1 MAISEANISPCGKTR
16 GTVRDDIRTQ
26 KIMITLF
33 VDFQQDLYRII
44 RNLEQRLPKQNE
56 GIRHCI
62 NLLNSLSWFWEDHY
76 TSLQGQDMTDV
87 IGEILRLQST
97 LSPLKDNSK
106 ELFGLANIVFEQ
118 KKMVMKNRIP
128 VHKDYVR
135 LYSPFTQDIYAD
147 VPLDAFCEVP
157 VNTKGLIESNH
168 FLVSLWNE
176 MNINLHPSK
185 SSYVPWAYSPRI
197 ISREKPKLIL
207 LGDVDSR
214 IGNIHII
221 LSLEGKQNIKSLLV
235 YNNRMKK
242 DDCQSLFESFVEQA
256 KNNQNTLKRYACK
269 VYLKSNVEG
278 IAFSSYSG
286 TNFFLSC
293 DENGAYVDI
302 RLNAI
307 DIIEARQQ
315 LMARLDALCS
325 FLAVE
330 TNLLFEVIAPL
341 ELTDEHEQ
349 LPVLSEM
356 QYILPFI
363 DGSAIRNDIIM
374 LSKSAISYL
383 ERYIFVDRD
392 IMHENERQKYF
403 SRGCI
408 HVYEGLKKHIERG
421 EKFKFSSRMQNVS
434 LAPKDTPGQQIIIT
448 MSAMSYL
455 SAIETASIPE
465 GSPETCPTCGN
476 VTYKISNRVMNFM
489 AKYLNK
495 ELGSLFKSFY
505 AMRSQF
511 LHSGKLSSESYQITS
526 RPFIDPSTGS
536 GLSDYG
542 FITCRVNGELMGAGL
557 QNIQEWTT
565 YALRCYYQEHL
576 FGVTDFETHEDE
588 SRDIDIK
595 QMFIDKI
602 KEVMP
607 DGIEVLDI
615 KLL

>member
-1 MAISEANISPCGKTR
+1 
-16 GTVRDDIRTQ
+16 
-26 KIMITLF
+26 MITIF
-33 VDFQQDLYRII
+33 VDFQQDLYRIT
-44 RNLEQRLPKQNE
+44 RNLKQRFPKQNG

-62 NLLNSLSWFWEDHY
+62 NLLNSLSRFWEDHY
-76 TSLQGQDMTDV
+76 ICLQGQDMTDV

-118 KKMVMKNRIP
+118 KKMIMENRIP
-128 VHKDYVR
+128 VHKDCVR
-135 LYSPFTQDIYAD
+135 LYSPFTQDIYGD

-157 VNTKGLIESNH
+157 VNTKGLVESNH

-176 MNINLHPSK
+176 MNNNLHPSR

-197 ISREKPKLIL
+197 ISKDSPKLVL

-214 IGNIHII
+214 IGNIYII
-221 LSLEGKQNIKSLLV
+221 LSLEGKQNIKSLLL
-235 YNNRMKK
+235 YNSRMKK
-242 DDCQSLFESFVEQA
+242 DDCQSLFETLVEQA
-256 KNNQNTLKRYACK
+256 RTNQNTLKRYACK

-278 IAFSSYSG
+278 ITFSSYSG

-293 DENGAYVDI
+293 DDNGLYVDI

-315 LMARLDALCS
+315 LMTRLDALCS

-330 TNLLFEVIAPL
+330 TNLLFEVITPL
-341 ELTDEHEQ
+341 EITEEHEQ
-349 LPVLSEM
+349 LQVLTDM

-363 DGSAIRNDIIM
+363 DGPAIRNDAIM
-374 LSKSAISYL
+374 LSASAIRYL
-383 ERYIFVDRD
+383 ELYVFVDRD
-392 IMHENERQKYF
+392 LMHVNERQKYF

-408 HVYEGLKKHIERG
+408 HVFEALKKHLERG
-421 EKFKFSSRMQNVS
+421 EKFKFSSGMQNVS

-448 MSAMSYL
+448 MAAMSYL

-476 VTYKISNRVMNFM
+476 VAYKISNRVMNFM

-495 ELGSLFKSFY
+495 ELGSLFKGLY

-526 RPFIDPSTGS
+526 RPFLDPSTGS

-542 FITCRVNGELMGAGL
+542 FITCRVNGEMMGAGL

-588 SRDIDIK
+588 SRDIDFK

-602 KEVMP
+602 KEVVP

>member
-1 MAISEANISPCGKTR
+1 VAISEANISPCGKTR

-62 NLLNSLSWFWEDHY
+62 NLLKSLSWFWEDHY

-128 VHKDYVR
+128 VPKDYVR

>member
-1 MAISEANISPCGKTR
+1 
-16 GTVRDDIRTQ
+16 
-26 KIMITLF
+26 MITIF
-33 VDFQQDLYRII
+33 VDFQQDLYRIT
-44 RNLEQRLPKQNE
+44 RNLKQRFPKQNG

-62 NLLNSLSWFWEDHY
+62 NLLNSLSRFWEDHY
-76 TSLQGQDMTDV
+76 ICLQGQDMTDV

-118 KKMVMKNRIP
+118 KKMIMENRIP
-128 VHKDYVR
+128 VHKDCVR
-135 LYSPFTQDIYAD
+135 LYSPFTQDIYGD

-157 VNTKGLIESNH
+157 VNTKGLVESNH

-176 MNINLHPSK
+176 MNNNLHPSR

-197 ISREKPKLIL
+197 ISKDSPKLVL

-214 IGNIHII
+214 IGNIYII
-221 LSLEGKQNIKSLLV
+221 LSLEGKQNIKSLLL
-235 YNNRMKK
+235 YNSRMKK
-242 DDCQSLFESFVEQA
+242 DDCQSLFETLVEQA
-256 KNNQNTLKRYACK
+256 RTNQNTLKRYACK

-278 IAFSSYSG
+278 ITFSSYSG

-293 DENGAYVDI
+293 DENGLYVDI

-315 LMARLDALCS
+315 LMRRLDALCS

-330 TNLLFEVIAPL
+330 TNLLFEVITPL
-341 ELTDEHEQ
+341 EITEEHEQ
-349 LPVLSEM
+349 LQVLTDM

-363 DGSAIRNDIIM
+363 DGPAIRNDAIM
-374 LSKSAISYL
+374 LSASAIRYL
-383 ERYIFVDRD
+383 ELYVFVDRD
-392 IMHENERQKYF
+392 LMHVNERQKYF

-408 HVYEGLKKHIERG
+408 HVFEALKKHLERG
-421 EKFKFSSRMQNVS
+421 EKFKFSSGMQNVS

-448 MSAMSYL
+448 MAAMSYL

-476 VTYKISNRVMNFM
+476 VAYKISNRVMNFM

-495 ELGSLFKSFY
+495 ELGSLFKGLY

-526 RPFIDPSTGS
+526 RPFLDPSTGS

-542 FITCRVNGELMGAGL
+542 FITCRVNGEMMGAGL

-588 SRDIDIK
+588 SRDIDFK

-602 KEVMP
+602 KEVVP

>member
-1 MAISEANISPCGKTR
+1 
-16 GTVRDDIRTQ
+16 
-26 KIMITLF
+26 MITIF
-33 VDFQQDLYRII
+33 VDFQQDLYRIT
-44 RNLEQRLPKQNE
+44 RNLKQRFPKQNG

-62 NLLNSLSWFWEDHY
+62 NLLNSLSRFWEDHY
-76 TSLQGQDMTDV
+76 ICLQGQDMTDV

-118 KKMVMKNRIP
+118 KKMIMENRIP
-128 VHKDYVR
+128 VHKDCVR
-135 LYSPFTQDIYAD
+135 LYSPFTQDIYGD

-157 VNTKGLIESNH
+157 VNTKGLVESNH

-176 MNINLHPSK
+176 MNNNLHPSR

-197 ISREKPKLIL
+197 ISKDSPKLVL

-214 IGNIHII
+214 IGNIYII
-221 LSLEGKQNIKSLLV
+221 LSLEGKQNIKSLLL
-235 YNNRMKK
+235 YNSRMKK
-242 DDCQSLFESFVEQA
+242 DDCQSLFETLVEQA
-256 KNNQNTLKRYACK
+256 RTNQNTLKRYACK

-278 IAFSSYSG
+278 ITFSSYSG

-293 DENGAYVDI
+293 DENGLYVDI

-315 LMARLDALCS
+315 LMTRLDALCS

-330 TNLLFEVIAPL
+330 TNLLFEVITPL
-341 ELTDEHEQ
+341 EITEEHEQ
-349 LPVLSEM
+349 LQVLTDM

-363 DGSAIRNDIIM
+363 DGPAIRNDAIM
-374 LSKSAISYL
+374 LSASAIRYL
-383 ERYIFVDRD
+383 ELYVFVDRD
-392 IMHENERQKYF
+392 LMHVNERQKYF

-408 HVYEGLKKHIERG
+408 HVFEALKKHLERG
-421 EKFKFSSRMQNVS
+421 EKFKFSSGMQNVS

-448 MSAMSYL
+448 MAAMSYL

-476 VTYKISNRVMNFM
+476 VAYKISNRVMNFM

-495 ELGSLFKSFY
+495 ELGSLFKGLY

-526 RPFIDPSTGS
+526 RPFLDPSTGS

-542 FITCRVNGELMGAGL
+542 FITCRVNGEMMGAGL

-576 FGVTDFETHEDE
+576 FGVTDFETHEEE
-588 SRDIDIK
+588 SRDIDFK

-602 KEVMP
+602 KEVVP

>member
-1 MAISEANISPCGKTR
+1 
-16 GTVRDDIRTQ
+16 
-26 KIMITLF
+26 MITIF
-33 VDFQQDLYRII
+33 VDFQQDLYLITMKFK
-44 RNLEQRLPKQNE
+44 QRFPKQNG
-56 GIRHCI
+56 GIQHCI
-62 NLLNSLSWFWEDHY
+62 NLLNSLSRFWEDHY
-76 TSLQGQDMTDV
+76 ICLQGQDMTDV

-118 KKMVMKNRIP
+118 KKMIMENRIP
-128 VHKDYVR
+128 VHKDCVR
-135 LYSPFTQDIYAD
+135 LYSPFTQDIYGD

-157 VNTKGLIESNH
+157 VNTKGLVESNH

-176 MNINLHPSK
+176 MNNNLHPSR

-197 ISREKPKLIL
+197 ISKDSPKLVL

-214 IGNIHII
+214 IGNIYII
-221 LSLEGKQNIKSLLV
+221 LSLEGKQNIKSLLL
-235 YNNRMKK
+235 YNSRMKK
-242 DDCQSLFESFVEQA
+242 DDCQSLFETLVEQA
-256 KNNQNTLKRYACK
+256 RTNQNTLKRYACK

-278 IAFSSYSG
+278 ITFSSYSG

-293 DENGAYVDI
+293 DENGLYVDI

-315 LMARLDALCS
+315 LMTRLDALCS

-330 TNLLFEVIAPL
+330 TNLLFEVITPL
-341 ELTDEHEQ
+341 EITEEHEQ
-349 LPVLSEM
+349 LQVLTDM

-363 DGSAIRNDIIM
+363 DGPAIRNDAIM
-374 LSKSAISYL
+374 LSASAIRYL
-383 ERYIFVDRD
+383 ELYVFVDRD
-392 IMHENERQKYF
+392 LMHVNERQKYF

-408 HVYEGLKKHIERG
+408 HVFEALKKHLERG
-421 EKFKFSSRMQNVS
+421 EKFKFSSGMQNVS

-448 MSAMSYL
+448 MAAMSYL

-476 VTYKISNRVMNFM
+476 VAYKISNRVMNFM

-495 ELGSLFKSFY
+495 ELGSLFKGLY

-526 RPFIDPSTGS
+526 RPFLDPSTGS

-542 FITCRVNGELMGAGL
+542 FITCRVNGEMMGAGL

-588 SRDIDIK
+588 SRDIDFK

-602 KEVMP
+602 KEVVP

-615 KLL
+615 KLM

>member
-1 MAISEANISPCGKTR
+1 
-16 GTVRDDIRTQ
+16 
-26 KIMITLF
+26 MITIF
-33 VDFQQDLYRII
+33 VDFQQDLYRIT
-44 RNLEQRLPKQNE
+44 RNLKQRYPKQNG

-62 NLLNSLSWFWEDHY
+62 NLLNSLSRFWEDHY
-76 TSLQGQDMTDV
+76 ICLQGQDMTDV

-118 KKMVMKNRIP
+118 KKMIMENRIP
-128 VHKDYVR
+128 VPKDCVR
-135 LYSPFTQDIYAD
+135 LYSPFTQDIYGD

-157 VNTKGLIESNH
+157 VNTKGLVESNH

-176 MNINLHPSK
+176 MNNNLHPSR

-197 ISREKPKLIL
+197 ISKDSPKLVL

-214 IGNIHII
+214 IGNIYII
-221 LSLEGKQNIKSLLV
+221 LSLEGKQNIKSLLL
-235 YNNRMKK
+235 YNSRMKK
-242 DDCQSLFESFVEQA
+242 DDCQSLFETLVEQA
-256 KNNQNTLKRYACK
+256 RTNQNTLKRYACK

-278 IAFSSYSG
+278 ITFSSYSG

-293 DENGAYVDI
+293 DENGLYVDI

-315 LMARLDALCS
+315 LMTRLDALCS

-330 TNLLFEVIAPL
+330 TNLLFEVITPL
-341 ELTDEHEQ
+341 EITEEHEQ
-349 LPVLSEM
+349 LQVLTDM

-363 DGSAIRNDIIM
+363 DGPAIRNDAIM
-374 LSKSAISYL
+374 LSASAI
-383 ERYIFVDRD
+383 RYMEQYVFVDRD
-392 IMHENERQKYF
+392 LMHVNERQKYF

-408 HVYEGLKKHIERG
+408 HVFEALKKHLERR
-421 EKFKFSSRMQNVS
+421 EKFKFSSGMQNVS

-448 MSAMSYL
+448 MAAMSYL

-476 VTYKISNRVMNFM
+476 VAYKISNRVMNFM

-495 ELGSLFKSFY
+495 ELGSLFKGLY

-526 RPFIDPSTGS
+526 RPFLDPSTGS

-542 FITCRVNGELMGAGL
+542 FITCRVNGEMMGAGL

-576 FGVTDFETHEDE
+576 FGVTDFETHEDD
-588 SRDIDIK
+588 SRDIDFK
-595 QMFIDKI
+595 QMFIDRI
-602 KEVMP
+602 KEVVP

>member
-1 MAISEANISPCGKTR
+1 
-16 GTVRDDIRTQ
+16 
-26 KIMITLF
+26 MITLF
-33 VDFQQDLYRII
+33 VDFQQDLYRIT
-44 RNLEQRLPKQNE
+44 RNLKQRFPKQD
-56 GIRHCI
+56 GIIRHCI
-62 NLLNSLSWFWEDHY
+62 NLLNSLSRFWEDHH

-97 LSPLKDNSK
+97 LSPLKDNCK
-106 ELFGLANIVFEQ
+106 ELFGLANIVLKQ
-118 KKMVMKNRIP
+118 KKMVMENRIP
-128 VHKDYVR
+128 VPKDCVR
-135 LYSPFTQDIYAD
+135 LYSPFTQDIYGD
-147 VPLDAFCEVP
+147 VPLDAFCEIP
-157 VNTKGLIESNH
+157 VNTKGLVESNH

-176 MNINLHPSK
+176 MNNNLHPSK

-197 ISREKPKLIL
+197 ISKDSPKLIL

-214 IGNIHII
+214 IGNIYII

-235 YNNRMKK
+235 YNSKIKK
-242 DDCQSLFESFVEQA
+242 SDCQSLFEKLVEQA
-256 KNNQNTLKRYACK
+256 RVNQNTLKRYACK

-278 IAFSSYSG
+278 VTFSSYSG
-286 TNFFLSC
+286 TNFFLGC
-293 DENGAYVDI
+293 DENGLYVDI

-315 LMARLDALCS
+315 LVTRLDALCS

-341 ELTDEHEQ
+341 ELTEEHEKLQ
-349 LPVLSEM
+349 VSIDM

-363 DGSAIRNDIIM
+363 DGPAIRNDAVM
-374 LSKSAISYL
+374 LSASAIKYL
-383 ERYIFVDRD
+383 DQYVFVNRD
-392 IMHENERQKYF
+392 IMHVNERQKYF

-408 HVYEGLKKHIERG
+408 HVFEALKKHLERG
-421 EKFKFSSRMQNVS
+421 EKFEFSSRIQNVS

-448 MSAMSYL
+448 MAAMSYL

-465 GSPETCPTCGN
+465 GNPETCPTCGN
-476 VTYKISNRVMNFM
+476 VAYKISNRVMNFM

-495 ELGSLFKSFY
+495 ELGSLFKGFY

-526 RPFIDPSTGS
+526 RPFLDPSTGS

-542 FITCRVNGELMGAGL
+542 FITCRVNGEMMGAGL

-588 SRDIDIK
+588 SRDIDFK

-602 KEVMP
+602 KEVVP

-615 KLL
+615 KLM

>member
-1 MAISEANISPCGKTR
+1 
-16 GTVRDDIRTQ
+16 
-26 KIMITLF
+26 MITIF
-33 VDFQQDLYRII
+33 VDFQQDLYRIT
-44 RNLEQRLPKQNE
+44 RNLKQRFPKQNG

-62 NLLNSLSWFWEDHY
+62 NLLNSLSRFWEDHY
-76 TSLQGQDMTDV
+76 ICLQGQDMTDV

-118 KKMVMKNRIP
+118 KKMIMENRIP
-128 VHKDYVR
+128 VHKDCVR
-135 LYSPFTQDIYAD
+135 LYSPFTQDIYGD

-157 VNTKGLIESNH
+157 VNTKGLVESNH

-176 MNINLHPSK
+176 MNNNLHPSR

-197 ISREKPKLIL
+197 ISKDSPKLVL

-214 IGNIHII
+214 IGNIYII
-221 LSLEGKQNIKSLLV
+221 LSLEGKQNIKSLLL
-235 YNNRMKK
+235 YNSRMKK
-242 DDCQSLFESFVEQA
+242 DDCQSLFETLVEQA
-256 KNNQNTLKRYACK
+256 RTNQNTLKRYACK

-278 IAFSSYSG
+278 ITFSSYSG

-293 DENGAYVDI
+293 DENGLYVDI

-315 LMARLDALCS
+315 LMTRLDALCS

-330 TNLLFEVIAPL
+330 TNLLFEVITPL
-341 ELTDEHEQ
+341 EITEEHEQ
-349 LPVLSEM
+349 LQVLTDM

-363 DGSAIRNDIIM
+363 DGPAIRNDAIM
-374 LSKSAISYL
+374 LSASAIRYL
-383 ERYIFVDRD
+383 ELYVFVDRD
-392 IMHENERQKYF
+392 LMHVNERQKYF

-408 HVYEGLKKHIERG
+408 HVFEALKKHLERG
-421 EKFKFSSRMQNVS
+421 EKFKFSSGMQNVS
-434 LAPKDTPGQQIIIT
+434 LDPKDTPGQQIIIT
-448 MSAMSYL
+448 MAAMSYL

-476 VTYKISNRVMNFM
+476 VAYKISNRVMNFM

-495 ELGSLFKSFY
+495 ELGSLFKGLY

-526 RPFIDPSTGS
+526 RPFLDPSTGS

-542 FITCRVNGELMGAGL
+542 FITCRVNGEMMGAGL

-588 SRDIDIK
+588 SRDIDFK

-602 KEVMP
+602 KEVVP

>member
-1 MAISEANISPCGKTR
+1 
-16 GTVRDDIRTQ
+16 
-26 KIMITLF
+26 
-33 VDFQQDLYRII
+33 
-44 RNLEQRLPKQNE
+44 
-56 GIRHCI
+56 
-62 NLLNSLSWFWEDHY
+62 
-76 TSLQGQDMTDV
+76 MTDV

-106 ELFGLANIVFEQ
+106 ELYGLANIVFEQ
-118 KKMVMKNRIP
+118 KKVVMENRIP
-128 VHKDYVR
+128 VPKDFVR
-135 LYSPFTQDIYAD
+135 LYSPFTQDIYGD

-157 VNTKGLIESNH
+157 VNTKGLLESNH

-176 MNINLHPSK
+176 MNVNLHPSK
-185 SSYVPWAYSPRI
+185 SSYVPWAYLPRI
-197 ISREKPKLIL
+197 ISKDRPKLIL

-214 IGNIHII
+214 IGNIYII

-242 DDCQSLFESFVEQA
+242 GDCQSLFETLVEQA
-256 KNNQNTLKRYACK
+256 RTNQNTLKRYACK
-269 VYLKSNVEG
+269 VYLKSNLEG

-286 TNFFLSC
+286 TNFFLGC
-293 DENGAYVDI
+293 DENGLYVDI

-315 LMARLDALCS
+315 LMTKLDALCS

-341 ELTDEHEQ
+341 ELTEEHEQ
-349 LPVLSEM
+349 LQVLTDM

-363 DGSAIRNDIIM
+363 DGPAVRNDAIMLSASAIR
-374 LSKSAISYL
+374 YL
-383 ERYIFVDRD
+383 EQYVFVDRG
-392 IMHENERQKYF
+392 IMHVNERQKYF

-408 HVYEGLKKHIERG
+408 HVYEALKKHLERG
-421 EKFKFSSRMQNVS
+421 EKFKFSSGMQNVN

-448 MSAMSYL
+448 MAAMSYL

-465 GSPETCPTCGN
+465 GNHETCPTCGN

-495 ELGSLFKSFY
+495 ELGSLFKGLY

-526 RPFIDPSTGS
+526 RPFLDPSTGT

-542 FITCRVNGELMGAGL
+542 FITCRVNGEMMGAGL

-576 FGVTDFETHEDE
+576 FGVTDFETHEDD
-588 SRDIDIK
+588 SRDIDFK
-595 QMFIDKI
+595 QMFIDRI
-602 KEVMP
+602 KEVVP

-615 KLL
+615 KLLS

>member
-1 MAISEANISPCGKTR
+1 
-16 GTVRDDIRTQ
+16 
-26 KIMITLF
+26 MITVF
-33 VDFQQDLYRII
+33 IDFQKDLYRII
-44 RNLEQRLPKQNE
+44 RNLKQRFPNRD
-56 GIRHCI
+56 GNIRHCI
-62 NLLNSLSWFWEDHY
+62 NVLNSLSRFWEDHY

-97 LSPLKDNSK
+97 LSLQKDNSK
-106 ELFGLANIVFEQ
+106 ELCSLANIVFEQ
-118 KKMVMKNRIP
+118 KKMVIENRLP
-128 VHKDYVR
+128 VPINYVR
-135 LYSPFTQDIYAD
+135 LYSPFTQDIYGD

-157 VNTKGLIESNH
+157 VNTKGLVESNH

-185 SSYVPWAYSPRI
+185 SAYVPWAYSPRI
-197 ISREKPKLIL
+197 ISRESPKLIL

-221 LSLEGKQNIKSLLV
+221 LSLEGKQKIKSILI
-235 YNNRMKK
+235 YNDKLEK
-242 DDCQSLFESFVEQA
+242 ADCQSLFESLVDHA
-256 KNNQNTLKRYACK
+256 KHNQNTLKRYACK
-269 VYLKSNVEG
+269 VYFKSNVEG
-278 IAFSSYSG
+278 ITFSSYSG

-293 DENGAYVDI
+293 DENGSYVDI

-315 LMARLDALCS
+315 LMTRLDAMFS

-330 TNLLFEVIAPL
+330 TNLLFEIIAPL
-341 ELTDEHEQ
+341 ELTEEHEQ
-349 LPVLSEM
+349 LQVLTEM

-363 DGSAIRNDIIM
+363 DGPAIRNDAIM
-374 LSKSAISYL
+374 LSASAISYL
-383 ERYIFVDRD
+383 EQYVFVDRD
-392 IMHENERQKYF
+392 IMNVNERQKYF

-408 HVYEGLKKHIERG
+408 HVYEALKKHLERG
-421 EKFKFSSRMQNVS
+421 EKFKFPSRMQNVS

-448 MSAMSYL
+448 MAAMSYL

-476 VTYKISNRVMNFM
+476 VAYKISNRVMNFV

-495 ELGSLFKSFY
+495 ELGSLFKGFY

-526 RPFIDPSTGS
+526 RPFLDPSTGS

-557 QNIQEWTT
+557 HNIQEWTT
-565 YALRCYYQEHL
+565 YVLRCYYQEHL

-588 SRDIDIK
+588 SRDIDLK

-602 KEVMP
+602 KEVLP
-607 DGIEVLDI
+607 NGIEVIDI

>member
-1 MAISEANISPCGKTR
+1 MIS
-16 GTVRDDIRTQ
+16 V
-26 KIMITLF
+26 F
-33 VDFQQDLYRII
+33 VDFQQDLYRIT
-44 RNLEQRLPKQNE
+44 RNLKQRFPNQDGN
-56 GIRHCI
+56 IRHCI
-62 NLLNSLSWFWEDHY
+62 NILNSLSRFWEDHY
-76 TSLQGQDMTDV
+76 TSLQGQNMTDV

-97 LSPLKDNSK
+97 LSLHKDNSK
-106 ELFGLANIVFEQ
+106 ELYGLAIIVFEQ
-118 KKMVMKNRIP
+118 KKIVIENRLPAPKNC
-128 VHKDYVR
+128 VR
-135 LYSPFTQDIYAD
+135 LYSPFTQDIYGD
-147 VPLDAFCEVP
+147 VPLEAFCEVP
-157 VNTKGLIESNH
+157 VNTKGLVESNH
-168 FLVSLWNE
+168 FLASLWNE

-185 SSYVPWAYSPRI
+185 SAYVPWAYSPRI
-197 ISREKPKLIL
+197 ISRESPKLIL

-214 IGNIHII
+214 MGNIHII
-221 LSLEGKQNIKSLLV
+221 LSLEGKQNIKSILI
-235 YNNRMKK
+235 YNDRMKK
-242 DDCQSLFESFVEQA
+242 VDCQSLFESLVEQA
-256 KNNQNTLKRYACK
+256 KINQNTLKRYACK

-278 IAFSSYSG
+278 IRFSSYSG

-293 DENGAYVDI
+293 DENGSYVDI

-315 LMARLDALCS
+315 LMTRLDALCS
-325 FLAVE
+325 FLSVE
-330 TNLLFEVIAPL
+330 TNLFFEVTAPL
-341 ELTDEHEQ
+341 ELSKEHER
-349 LPVLSEM
+349 LPVLTEM

-363 DGSAIRNDIIM
+363 DGPAVRNDAVL
-374 LSKSAISYL
+374 LSASAISYL
-383 ERYIFVDRD
+383 EQYVFVDRD
-392 IMHENERQKYF
+392 IMHVNERQKYF

-408 HVYEGLKKHIERG
+408 HVYEAIKKHLERG

-448 MSAMSYL
+448 MAAMSYL

-465 GSPETCPTCGN
+465 GNPETCPTCGN
-476 VTYKISNRVMNFM
+476 VAYKISNRVMNFM

-495 ELGSLFKSFY
+495 ELGSLFKGFY

-526 RPFIDPSTGS
+526 RPFLDPSTGS

-588 SRDIDIK
+588 SRDIDLK

-602 KEVMP
+602 KEVLP
-607 DGIEVLDI
+607 NGIELIDI

>member
-1 MAISEANISPCGKTR
+1 
-16 GTVRDDIRTQ
+16 
-26 KIMITLF
+26 MITIF
-33 VDFQQDLYRII
+33 VDFQQDLYRIT
-44 RNLEQRLPKQNE
+44 RNLKQRFPKQNG

-62 NLLNSLSWFWEDHY
+62 NLLNSLSRFWEDHY
-76 TSLQGQDMTDV
+76 ICLQGQDMTDV

-118 KKMVMKNRIP
+118 KKMVMENRIP
-128 VHKDYVR
+128 VPKDCVR
-135 LYSPFTQDIYAD
+135 LYSPFTQDIYGD
-147 VPLDAFCEVP
+147 VPLDAFCEIP
-157 VNTKGLIESNH
+157 VNTKGLVESNH

-176 MNINLHPSK
+176 MNNNLHPLK

-197 ISREKPKLIL
+197 ISKDSPKLIL

-214 IGNIHII
+214 IGNIYII
-221 LSLEGKQNIKSLLV
+221 FSLEGKQNIKSLLV
-235 YNNRMKK
+235 YNSRMKK
-242 DDCQSLFESFVEQA
+242 SDCQSLFEKLVEQA
-256 KNNQNTLKRYACK
+256 RTNQNTLKRYACK

-278 IAFSSYSG
+278 ITFSSYSG
-286 TNFFLSC
+286 TNFFLGC
-293 DENGAYVDI
+293 DENGLYVDI

-315 LMARLDALCS
+315 LVTRLDALCS

-341 ELTDEHEQ
+341 ELTEEHEKLQ
-349 LPVLSEM
+349 VSIDM

-363 DGSAIRNDIIM
+363 DGPAIRNDAVM
-374 LSKSAISYL
+374 LSASAIKYL
-383 ERYIFVDRD
+383 DQYVFVDRD
-392 IMHENERQKYF
+392 IMHVNERQKYF

-408 HVYEGLKKHIERG
+408 HVFEALKKHLERR
-421 EKFKFSSRMQNVS
+421 EKFEFSSRMQNVS

-448 MSAMSYL
+448 MAAMSYL

-465 GSPETCPTCGN
+465 GNPETCPTCGN
-476 VTYKISNRVMNFM
+476 VAYKISNRVMNFM

-495 ELGSLFKSFY
+495 ELGSLFKGFY

-526 RPFIDPSTGS
+526 RPFLDPSTGS

-542 FITCRVNGELMGAGL
+542 FITCRVNGEMMGAGL

-588 SRDIDIK
+588 SRDIDFK
-595 QMFIDKI
+595 QMFIDRI
-602 KEVMP
+602 KEVVP

>member
-1 MAISEANISPCGKTR
+1 MIS
-16 GTVRDDIRTQ
+16 
-26 KIMITLF
+26 LF
-33 VDFQQDLYRII
+33 VDFQQDLYRIT
-44 RNLEQRLPKQNE
+44 RNLKQRFPKQDE
-56 GIRHCI
+56 IIRHCI
-62 NLLNSLSWFWEDHY
+62 NLQNSLSRFWEEHHN
-76 TSLQGQDMTDV
+76 SLQGQDMTDV

-106 ELFGLANIVFEQ
+106 ELFGLANIVLKQ
-118 KKMVMKNRIP
+118 KKMVMENRIP
-128 VHKDYVR
+128 VHKDCVR
-135 LYSPFTQDIYAD
+135 LYSPFTQDIYGD
-147 VPLDAFCEVP
+147 VPLDAFCEIP
-157 VNTKGLIESNH
+157 INTKGLVESNH

-176 MNINLHPSK
+176 MNNNLHPSK

-197 ISREKPKLIL
+197 ISKDSPKLIL

-214 IGNIHII
+214 IGNIYII

-235 YNNRMKK
+235 YNSRMKK
-242 DDCQSLFESFVEQA
+242 SDCQSLFEKLVEQA
-256 KNNQNTLKRYACK
+256 RTNQNTLKRYACK

-278 IAFSSYSG
+278 VTFFSYSG
-286 TNFFLSC
+286 TNFFLGC
-293 DENGAYVDI
+293 DENGLYVDI

-315 LMARLDALCS
+315 LMTRLDALCV

-330 TNLLFEVIAPL
+330 TNLLFEVISPL
-341 ELTDEHEQ
+341 ELTEEHEKLQ
-349 LPVLSEM
+349 VSIDM

-363 DGSAIRNDIIM
+363 DGPAIRNGAIM
-374 LSKSAISYL
+374 LSASAIKYL
-383 ERYIFVDRD
+383 DQYVFVNRD
-392 IMHENERQKYF
+392 IMHVNERQKYF
-403 SRGCI
+403 FRGCI
-408 HVYEGLKKHIERG
+408 HVFEALKKHLELG
-421 EKFKFSSRMQNVS
+421 EKFKFSSRMQNVI

-448 MSAMSYL
+448 KAAMSYL
-455 SAIETASIPE
+455 SAIETASILE
-465 GSPETCPTCGN
+465 GNPETCPICGN
-476 VTYKISNRVMNFM
+476 VAYKISNRVMNFM

-495 ELGSLFKSFY
+495 ELGSLFKGFY

-526 RPFIDPSTGS
+526 RPFLDPSTGS

-588 SRDIDIK
+588 SRVIDFK

-602 KEVMP
+602 KEVVP
-607 DGIEVLDI
+607 NGIEVLDI

>member
-1 MAISEANISPCGKTR
+1 
-16 GTVRDDIRTQ
+16 
-26 KIMITLF
+26 MITIF
-33 VDFQQDLYRII
+33 VDFQQDLYRIT
-44 RNLEQRLPKQNE
+44 RNLKQRFPKQNG
-56 GIRHCI
+56 GIRYCI
-62 NLLNSLSWFWEDHY
+62 NLLNSLSRFWEDHY
-76 TSLQGQDMTDV
+76 ICLQGQDMTDV

-118 KKMVMKNRIP
+118 KKMIMENRIP
-128 VHKDYVR
+128 VPKDCVR
-135 LYSPFTQDIYAD
+135 LYSPFTQDIYGD

-157 VNTKGLIESNH
+157 VNTKGLVESNH

-176 MNINLHPSK
+176 MNNNLHPSR

-197 ISREKPKLIL
+197 ISKDSPKLVL

-214 IGNIHII
+214 IGNIYII
-221 LSLEGKQNIKSLLV
+221 LSLEGKQNIKSLLL
-235 YNNRMKK
+235 YNSRMKK
-242 DDCQSLFESFVEQA
+242 DDCQSLFETLVEQA
-256 KNNQNTLKRYACK
+256 RTNQNTLKRYACK

-278 IAFSSYSG
+278 ITFSSYSG

-293 DENGAYVDI
+293 DENGLYVDI

-315 LMARLDALCS
+315 LMTRLDALCS

-330 TNLLFEVIAPL
+330 TNLLFEVITPL
-341 ELTDEHEQ
+341 EITEEHEQ
-349 LPVLSEM
+349 LQVLTDM

-363 DGSAIRNDIIM
+363 DGPAIRNDAIM
-374 LSKSAISYL
+374 LSASAIRYL
-383 ERYIFVDRD
+383 EQYVFVDRD
-392 IMHENERQKYF
+392 LMHVNERQKFF

-408 HVYEGLKKHIERG
+408 HVFEALKKHLERG
-421 EKFKFSSRMQNVS
+421 EKFKFSSGMQNVS

-448 MSAMSYL
+448 MAAMSYL

-476 VTYKISNRVMNFM
+476 VAYKISNRVMNFM

-495 ELGSLFKSFY
+495 ELGSLFKGLY

-526 RPFIDPSTGS
+526 RPFLDPSTGS

-542 FITCRVNGELMGAGL
+542 FITCRVNGEMMGAGL

-576 FGVTDFETHEDE
+576 FGVTDFETHEDD
-588 SRDIDIK
+588 SRDIDFK
-595 QMFIDKI
+595 QMFIDRI
-602 KEVMP
+602 KEVVP

>member
-1 MAISEANISPCGKTR
+1 
-16 GTVRDDIRTQ
+16 
-26 KIMITLF
+26 MITIF
-33 VDFQQDLYRII
+33 VDFQQDLYRIT
-44 RNLEQRLPKQNE
+44 RNLKQRFPKQNG

-62 NLLNSLSWFWEDHY
+62 NLLNSLSRFWEDHY
-76 TSLQGQDMTDV
+76 ICLQGQDMTDV

-118 KKMVMKNRIP
+118 KKMIMENRIP
-128 VHKDYVR
+128 VHKDCVR
-135 LYSPFTQDIYAD
+135 LYSPFTQDIYGD

-157 VNTKGLIESNH
+157 VNTKGLVESNH

-176 MNINLHPSK
+176 MNNNLHPSR

-197 ISREKPKLIL
+197 ISKDSPKLVL

-214 IGNIHII
+214 IGNIYII
-221 LSLEGKQNIKSLLV
+221 LSLEGKQNIKSLLL
-235 YNNRMKK
+235 YNSRMKK
-242 DDCQSLFESFVEQA
+242 DDCQSLFETLVEQA
-256 KNNQNTLKRYACK
+256 RTNQNTLKRYACK

-278 IAFSSYSG
+278 ITFSSYSG

-293 DENGAYVDI
+293 DENGLYVDI

-315 LMARLDALCS
+315 LMTRLDALCS

-330 TNLLFEVIAPL
+330 TNLLFEVITPL
-341 ELTDEHEQ
+341 EITEEHEQ
-349 LPVLSEM
+349 LQVLTDM

-363 DGSAIRNDIIM
+363 DGPAIRNDAIM
-374 LSKSAISYL
+374 LSASAIRYL
-383 ERYIFVDRD
+383 ELYVFVDRD
-392 IMHENERQKYF
+392 LMHVNERQKYF

-408 HVYEGLKKHIERG
+408 HVFEALKKHLERG
-421 EKFKFSSRMQNVS
+421 EKFKFSSGMQNVS

-448 MSAMSYL
+448 MAAMSYL

-476 VTYKISNRVMNFM
+476 VAYKISNRVMNFM

-495 ELGSLFKSFY
+495 ELGSLFKGLY

-526 RPFIDPSTGS
+526 RPFLDPSTGS

-542 FITCRVNGELMGAGL
+542 FITCRVNGEMMGAGL

-588 SRDIDIK
+588 SRDIDFK

-602 KEVMP
+602 KEVVP

>member
-1 MAISEANISPCGKTR
+1 
-16 GTVRDDIRTQ
+16 
-26 KIMITLF
+26 MITIF
-33 VDFQQDLYRII
+33 VDFQQDLYRIT
-44 RNLEQRLPKQNE
+44 RNLKQRFPKQNG

-62 NLLNSLSWFWEDHY
+62 NLLNSLSRFWEDHY
-76 TSLQGQDMTDV
+76 ICLQGQDMTDV

-118 KKMVMKNRIP
+118 KKMIMENRIP
-128 VHKDYVR
+128 VHKDCVR
-135 LYSPFTQDIYAD
+135 LYSPFTQDIYGD

-157 VNTKGLIESNH
+157 VNTKGLVESNH

-176 MNINLHPSK
+176 MNNNLHPSR

-197 ISREKPKLIL
+197 ISKDSPKLVL

-214 IGNIHII
+214 IGNIYII
-221 LSLEGKQNIKSLLV
+221 LSLEGKQNIKSLLL
-235 YNNRMKK
+235 YNSRMKK
-242 DDCQSLFESFVEQA
+242 DDCQSLFETLVEQA
-256 KNNQNTLKRYACK
+256 RTNQNTLKRYACK

-278 IAFSSYSG
+278 ITFSSYSG

-293 DENGAYVDI
+293 DENGLYVDI

-315 LMARLDALCS
+315 LMTRLDALCS

-330 TNLLFEVIAPL
+330 TNLLFEVITPL
-341 ELTDEHEQ
+341 EITEEHEQ
-349 LPVLSEM
+349 LQVLTDM

-363 DGSAIRNDIIM
+363 DGPAIRNDAIM
-374 LSKSAISYL
+374 LSASAIRYL
-383 ERYIFVDRD
+383 ELYVFVDRD
-392 IMHENERQKYF
+392 LMHVNERQKYF

-408 HVYEGLKKHIERG
+408 HVFEALKKHLERG
-421 EKFKFSSRMQNVS
+421 EKFKFSSGMQNVS

-448 MSAMSYL
+448 MAAMSYL

-476 VTYKISNRVMNFM
+476 VAYKISNRVMNFM

-495 ELGSLFKSFY
+495 ELGSLFKGLY

-526 RPFIDPSTGS
+526 RPFLDPSTGS

-542 FITCRVNGELMGAGL
+542 FITCRVNGEMMGAGL

-588 SRDIDIK
+588 SRDIDFK

-602 KEVMP
+602 KEVVP

-615 KLL
+615 KLM